1 MSDWS
6 SFPKQKHIT
15 DQWRDFLTEEGG
27 YMAQIAPL
35 IGGREAPEI
44 KDLAPEQTALVVQ
57 GVNALEKVNT
67 PEEVTALVKS
77 EFFVELYKNNP
88 EIYDLVMNS
97 ASKSNLDVTGQALA
111 NAMLKG
117 NEPAVDAALKDLK
130 VSRPDRAI
138 HMLSLLTN
146 FQSSSPGR
154 DPLFQLDYAALAES
168 TNPLNEVDQ
177 PRPKVGLP
185 NISARGFYPQRPPG
199 EQWAPDSSRVGKE
212 SPEWQRT
219 DARQKF
225 EKSMANRLQGLF
237 KEAPKDYQKY
247 VIARALIIY
256 WETYVAQNP
265 YNLNPELL
273 QNARTVAQLQ
283 IKWINSNID
292 FGAVD
297 KSRAK
302 NQADLKK
309 AAATPEIAGLLAPT
323 SPGYSAEQEEKRGK
337 TVNAMKNVFG
347 GIMDVVGL
355 VGFAGPGPAQAA
367 AAAAAGAS
375 LANNLTY
382 DPPRYAWAL
391 VDLAAIALAA
401 VPVAAGA
408 GGASKIA
415 LKAAKA
421 ASALKKI
428 MKQGEVVV
436 VGAKGAKA
444 AKGLS
449 VVKSELGEEAGNMVG
464 WALTLKGEDGSYYVD
479 PPLNKMISAAT
490 KHPDAQKRLLK
501 LQQLVKD
508 IQSSYT
514 APETSASRA
523 TADAA
528 AAEEEASIAGGAG
541 QGPGVGG
548 LPREHNAPKR
558 PLIKESQLENWQVL
572 AGIKERV
579 L

>member
-309 AAATPEIAGLLAPT
+309 AAATPEIAGLLAAPGP
-323 SPGYSAEQEEKRGK
+323 PGYSGEEEDDHEKIMNRVK
-337 TVNAMKNVFG
+337 DVFG
-347 GIMDVVGL
+347 ATMDIAGL
-355 VGFAGPGPAQAA
+355 ASFLGPGAGQAIG
-367 AAAAAGAS
+367 AGAGAFS
-375 LANNLTY
+375 LLNNLTY
-382 DPPRYAWAL
+382 DPPKYAWAA
-391 VDLAAIALAA
+391 VDLAAIAANII
-401 VPVAAGA
+401 PFA
-408 GGASKIA
+408 GGVVKGGKIA
-415 LKAAKA
+415 AKLAKLGKAAK
-421 ASALKKI
+421 
-428 MKQGEVVV
+428 GT
-436 VGAKGAKA
+436 KGAKA
-444 AKGLS
+444 AIGTAKVGKIVKAGEGALTIKQELENELPAEAAAM
-449 VVKSELGEEAGNMVG
+449 VEEILTKKSEEGA
-464 WALTLKGEDGSYYVD
+464 YYVNTQLDKILSETD
-479 PPLNKMISAAT
+479 PDSKGHSVLLDFKKKIEELQEESAANA
-490 KHPDAQKRLLK
+490 PDMPTTR
-501 LQQLVKD
+501 
-508 IQSSYT
+508 T
-514 APETSASRA
+514 A
-523 TADAA
+523 TAALDRMKSRRMQ
-528 AAEEEASIAGGAG
+528 EADQVTKSD
-541 QGPGVGG
+541 
-548 LPREHNAPKR
+548 
-558 PLIKESQLENWQVL
+558 PLLEQTQLENWQVL
-572 AGIKERV
+572 AGIKERI